1 MIFGI
6 IMTYLV
12 LGFVVGLLSKESE
25 FDEGWRALLWF
36 VGWPVLGI
44 IVNRRKDA
52 KYYDFDEHEMVDLGL
67 YNKQLDILN
76 KSIEEH
82 LREKYDIPK
91 IEIPDECVGCMFGKR
106 FVNDGDEDNIL
117 VCLKCR
123 RTYVEGSECYEEYP
137 DRYIKEEK

>member
-1 MIFGI
+1 MILVFKVLAVMFMIIGI
-6 IMTYLV
+6 FAT
-12 LGFVVGLLSKESE
+12 FTLLAIAIQSRIEDKRMRREL
-25 FDEGWRALLWF
+25 DEKLT
-36 VGWPVLGI
+36 I
-44 IVNRRKDA
+44 
-52 KYYDFDEHEMVDLGL
+52 KYYDFDEHEMADLGL
-67 YNKQLDILN
+67 HNKQLDILN

-137 DRYIKEEK
+137 DRYIAEEEE